1 MTSVTDTFMRWW
13 NSLASRNGKLKFTNQ
28 KEAAEFVRRVYN
40 ESQGP
45 NAKILEMRRQY
56 DKVNRDRDERK
67 SG

>member
-13 NSLASRNGKLKFTNQ
+13 NLLASRNGKLKFRSQ
-28 KEAAEFVRRVYN
+28 REAAEFVRRVYN

-56 DKVNRDRDERK
+56 DKVNRDRDKRK
-67 SG
+67 SV